1 VASLKERLF
10 GVITYAEF
18 AASAVAFVP
27 VLGAINLAHR
37 GDATPRVTGRWL
49 RRFGKATAQM
59 SPLWSFSTEGAP
71 PADITS
77 RPYVVVANHA
87 SMADP
92 FLLCW
97 LPWDMQWVA
106 KEELFRPPVVG
117 WLMKMSGDIALR
129 RGSGDSVR
137 AMIEEC
143 RKSLRGGLSVMIF
156 PEGTR
161 TRDGNVQPFKDGAFQ
176 LALEEQVPILP
187 VAIAGTRNCTPKG
200 SKWLGEATAI
210 SRVLIPIETAGKT
223 VADLAEVRD
232 AAREQIATAVTELD
246 AKLARAASA

>member
-1 VASLKERLF
+1 MASLKERLF
-10 GVITYAEF
+10 GVVTYAEF
-18 AASAVAFVP
+18 AASALAFVP

-49 RRFGKATAQM
+49 RKFGKATAQM
-59 SPLWSFSTEGAP
+59 SPLWSFSTEGEP
-71 PADITS
+71 PADIKT
-77 RPYVVVANHA
+77 RAYVVVANHA

-97 LPWDMQWVA
+97 LDWDMQWVA

-117 WLMKMSGDIALR
+117 WLMKLSGDIPLR

-143 RKSLRGGLSVMIF
+143 RKTLRGGLSVMIF

-161 TRDGNVQPFKDGAFQ
+161 SKDGNVQPFKDGAFQ

-187 VAIAGTRNCTPKG
+187 VAIAGTRNCTPRG
-200 SKWLGEATAI
+200 SNWLGEATAI
-210 SRVLIPIETAGKT
+210 SRVLTPIETAGKT
-223 VADLAEVRD
+223 VADLAEVREN
-232 AAREQIATAVTELD
+232 ARGQIATAVAELD
-246 AKLARAASA
+246 AKLASR

>member
-1 VASLKERLF
+1 
-10 GVITYAEF
+10 
-18 AASAVAFVP
+18 
-27 VLGAINLAHR
+27 
-37 GDATPRVTGRWL
+37 
-49 RRFGKATAQM
+49 
-59 SPLWSFSTEGAP
+59 
-71 PADITS
+71 
-77 RPYVVVANHA
+77 
-87 SMADP
+87 
-92 FLLCW
+92 
-97 LPWDMQWVA
+97 
-106 KEELFRPPVVG
+106 
-117 WLMKMSGDIALR
+117 MKMSGDIALR